1 MKALT
6 LALLIAF
13 STLTAAH
20 AEWEILD
27 GGMSAQS
34 KSATVAPATQPVNSS
49 SSPVVAQR
57 QTQPR

>member
-1 MKALT
+1 MKTLA

-27 GGMSAQS
+27 VGMSAQTQ
-34 KSATVAPATQPVNSS
+34 SAPVATTTQPANPAI
-49 SSPVVAQR
+49 SPVVAR
-57 QTQPR
+57 R